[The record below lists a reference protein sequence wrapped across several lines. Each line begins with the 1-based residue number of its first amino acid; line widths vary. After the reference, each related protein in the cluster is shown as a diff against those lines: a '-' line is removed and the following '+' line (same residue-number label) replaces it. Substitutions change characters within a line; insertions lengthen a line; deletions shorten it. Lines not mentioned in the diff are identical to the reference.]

1 MLLLWRLNIL
11 VAVESF
17 VLLLPHASSAIGGST
32 LLCTGIELFGVWG
45 WGFSF
50 FPVGGNREG
59 EGGKKSY
66 TEEAF

>member
-1 MLLLWRLNIL
+1 MQALLLGAQLFYVLEWNCL
-11 VAVESF
+11 V
-17 VLLLPHASSAIGGST
+17 
-32 LLCTGIELFGVWG
+32 FGVG
-45 WGFSF
+45 GFSF